1 MAATQDTAD
10 KRATLLDMAQGGVG
24 QGDGIIY
31 EDAEAPAAARYYF
44 YWEAG
49 KGNRVKYCF
58 SDREQAAKI
67 LDLVSGRN
75 ALEATRNLLEI

>member
-1 MAATQDTAD
+1 MAGTQDTAD
-10 KRATLLDMAQGGVG
+10 KRATLLDIAQGGIG

-31 EDAEAPAAARYYF
+31 EDADAPAAGRFYF
-44 YWEAG
+44 YWEAT
-49 KGNRVKYCF
+49 KGHRLKYCF
-58 SDREQAAKI
+58 SDREQAARI